1 MGGERR
7 RVEDEDGVKGGKE
20 RERSAGEREARRV
33 ARLAAATRR
42 TMRSSLR
49 PRASAPHWPWP
60 PSGPLVGRVR
70 RGRAARQPSPDL
82 RNRTNSSHIVL
93 ILARK
98 KKKKDQKKHRK
109 KNHEKKTTKKEQE
122 KREPDTRRTSTQ
134 NDIPQITRLSNTRS
148 HPPMS
153 WIPVLTLSGA
163 YARSLSPRR
172 SQSSSAVLR
181 SSARYTI
188 QCICAQGHTTEYV
201 HVHGR
206 HIPFFLNR
214 YINSNTSIITAS
226 SPVSAH
232 DILTRPLSKS
242 SNPAR
247 TSDEDRQGPDDQTY
261 VHVISNLRR
270 DAPPPDSGTPVSISG
285 PKVLNKKNSI

>member
-98 KKKKDQKKHRK
+98 KKKKKIRK
-109 KNHEKKTTKKEQE
+109 STEKKTTKKNHE
-122 KREPDTRRTSTQ
+122 KRTGKKGTR
-134 NDIPQITRLSNTRS
+134 
-148 HPPMS
+148 H
-153 WIPVLTLSGA
+153 
-163 YARSLSPRR
+163 
-172 SQSSSAVLR
+172 
-181 SSARYTI
+181 
-188 QCICAQGHTTEYV
+188 
-201 HVHGR
+201 
-206 HIPFFLNR
+206 
-214 YINSNTSIITAS
+214 
-226 SPVSAH
+226 
-232 DILTRPLSKS
+232 
-242 SNPAR
+242 
-247 TSDEDRQGPDDQTY
+247 
-261 VHVISNLRR
+261 
-270 DAPPPDSGTPVSISG
+270 
-285 PKVLNKKNSI
+285 KKNINPE